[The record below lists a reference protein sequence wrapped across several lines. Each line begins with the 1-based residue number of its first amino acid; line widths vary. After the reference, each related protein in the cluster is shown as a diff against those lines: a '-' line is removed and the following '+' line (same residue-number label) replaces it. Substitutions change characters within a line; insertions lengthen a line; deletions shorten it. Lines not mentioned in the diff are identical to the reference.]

1 MKILQV
7 NIFKLSSKNLTSAQM
22 IHLLETLSNLLKS
35 GFTLLESFEFINL
48 YFKYRDKE
56 LKIKIIASIKS
67 GETCYEII
75 KFDRVIQIQYNS
87 NLFFT
92 KNMVI

>member
-35 GFTLLESFEFINL
+35 GFTLLE
-48 YFKYRDKE
+48 
-56 LKIKIIASIKS
+56 
-67 GETCYEII
+67 
-75 KFDRVIQIQYNS
+75 
-87 NLFFT
+87 
-92 KNMVI
+92 

>member
-1 MKILQV
+1 MPHNFNNLQQQL
-7 NIFKLSSKNLTSAQM
+7 NLLSKEGTICEDTASKYFKLSSKNLTSAQM

-56 LKIKIIASIKS
+56 LKIKS
-67 GETCYEII
+67 
-75 KFDRVIQIQYNS
+75 
-87 NLFFT
+87 
-92 KNMVI
+92 

>member
-22 IHLLETLSNLLKS
+22 IHLLETLSNLLKVAS
-35 GFTLLESFEFINL
+35 HLESFEFINL

-56 LKIKIIASIKS
+56 LKIKS
-67 GETCYEII
+67 
-75 KFDRVIQIQYNS
+75 
-87 NLFFT
+87 
-92 KNMVI
+92 

>member
-22 IHLLETLSNLLKS
+22 IHLLETLSNLLKVA
-35 GFTLLESFEFINL
+35 TLLESFEFINL

-56 LKIKIIASIKS
+56 LKIKS
-67 GETCYEII
+67 
-75 KFDRVIQIQYNS
+75 
-87 NLFFT
+87 
-92 KNMVI
+92 